1 MGKNKI
7 ASAETTPED
16 IEISAEKNIH
26 HEREKV
32 LAEKPLIPLILTFS
46 IPTILAML
54 VNALYVVVDRIWIG
68 RMPGGS
74 IAMAGVGLSLPITTI
89 AFSFMALIGI
99 GSTALLSI
107 RLGEKRYGQAEMVL
121 GNCLT
126 ASAIIGAVISVV
138 GMVFAERLLSFFGAD
153 AETMPHALSYVRI
166 ILMFNIINSIQ
177 FAMSSTM
184 RGVGHP
190 TWAVITQIVGAV
202 TNMVLDPIFVLDR
215 YTFRLFGAEWTMNF
229 GMGLGV
235 KGAAIATGIA
245 QCVSLLIVVIYFVSK
260 TSPVPLLLKAMRP
273 KWSILRRASSIGM
286 SAFAVNCVGSF
297 AQMAASRQLSIL
309 GGNMSISAITLIYS
323 VAMFA
328 IMPIIGVAQGVQ
340 PIIGYNYGAGNFRR
354 VRSAFFGAV
363 AVASI
368 IAIMGAIII
377 QTQPSKIASFFSD
390 DPELVR
396 IASKSMKVM
405 LLALPVLG
413 FQIMSGHYYQYIG
426 RSFVSLIITLLRQA
440 ILLIPLYFIL
450 PHFLGLNGIFIASPV
465 SDFLTLMISLT
476 VMTFELRRISRKIKS
491 ADHAAL
497 AKATASRDF

>member
-1 MGKNKI
+1 MKDKKV
-7 ASAETTPED
+7 AVKETIQED
-16 IEISAEKNIH
+16 IEINAGKGVH

-32 LAEKPLIPLILTFS
+32 LAEKPLIPLILAFS

-54 VNALYVVVDRIWIG
+54 VNALYVVVDRFWIG
-68 RMPGGS
+68 KMEGGS

-107 RLGEKRYGQAEMVL
+107 RLGEKKYGQAEMVL

-126 ASAIIGAVISVV
+126 ASVIIGAVISII
-138 GMVFAERLLSFFGAD
+138 GLIFAETMITFFGGD

-166 ILMFNIINSIQ
+166 ILMFNIINSVQ
-177 FAMSSTM
+177 FSMSSTM

-190 TWAVITQIVGAV
+190 KWAVITQIVGAS
-202 TNMVLDPIFVLDR
+202 TNMILDPIFVLDR
-215 YTFRLFGAEWTMNF
+215 YTFRLFGTEWTMNF

-245 QCVSLLIVVIYFVSK
+245 QCVALLIVVIYFVSK
-260 TSPVPLLLKAMRP
+260 TSPVPLLLKALRP
-273 KWSILRRASSIGM
+273 RWAILRRASAIGM
-286 SAFAVNCVGSF
+286 SAFALNCVGSF
-297 AQMAASRQLSIL
+297 AQMAASRQLSIY
-309 GGNMSISAITLIYS
+309 GGNMAISAITLIYS

-354 VRSAFFGAV
+354 VRSAFFVAA

-368 IAIMGAIII
+368 ISIAGAIVV
-377 QTQPSKIASFFSD
+377 QTQPERIASFFSN
-390 DPELVR
+390 DPELIR
-396 IASKSMKVM
+396 IASGSMKVM
-405 LLALPVLG
+405 MLALPVVG
-413 FQIMSGHYYQYIG
+413 FQIISGHYYQYIG
-426 RSFVSLIITLLRQA
+426 RSFVSLLITLLRQA

-450 PHFLGLNGIFIASPV
+450 PHFLGLDGVFIASPV
-465 SDFLTLMISLT
+465 SDFLTLVISVT
-476 VMTFELRRISRKIKS
+476 VMTFELRRLSRKIKA
-491 ADHAAL
+491 ADQAAMTI
-497 AKATASRDF
+497 APSS